1 LSTLFLNPKVVEY
14 IPLILSGLVNTVV
27 LTLGGMGLGLLIGA
41 LLAFA
46 EVYGSKPLSAVAS
59 GIEQVL
65 RGIPLIVMLFIIF
78 FGLPELGVRLPPIPS
93 AILGIGL
100 ISGSYQSQI
109 IRSAIE
115 GIGMR
120 QWEAALSI
128 GMSGFQAFTNVIL
141 PQAVRIMLP
150 GWVNEFTIVLK
161 DTSIAYAIG
170 VSELFTQAIHVAQVT
185 FDYFSTL
192 LITALIYLVITSL
205 VSTAFNYIYER
216 WLRIPGLGG
225 GVGV

>member
-1 LSTLFLNPKVVEY
+1 MSSSFFNPKVIEY
-14 IPLILSGLVNTVV
+14 LPLLLSGLVNTVI
-27 LTLGGMGLGLLIGA
+27 LTLGSMGLGLLVGA

-46 EVYGSKPLSAVAS
+46 EVYGPKPISVIAS
-59 GIEQVL
+59 SIEQVL
-65 RGIPLIVMLFIIF
+65 RGIPLIVILFIIF
-78 FGLPELGVRLPPIPS
+78 FGLPELGITLPPVPS

-115 GIGMR
+115 GIGMK

-128 GMSGFQAFTNVIL
+128 GMTRFQAFTNIIL

-170 VSELFTQAIHVAQVT
+170 VTELFTQAIHIAQAT
-185 FDYFSTL
+185 SDYLSVL
-192 LITALIYLVITSL
+192 LIIALIYLAITSL
-205 VSTAFNYIYER
+205 VSTAFNYLYER
-216 WLRIPGLGG
+216 RLRIPGLGG
-225 GVGV
+225 VSG